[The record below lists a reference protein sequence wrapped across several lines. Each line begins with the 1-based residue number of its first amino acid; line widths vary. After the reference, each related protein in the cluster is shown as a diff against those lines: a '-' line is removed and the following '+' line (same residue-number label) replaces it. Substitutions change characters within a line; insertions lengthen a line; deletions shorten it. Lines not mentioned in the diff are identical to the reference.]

1 MMRSRVRSE
10 AAQRFSA
17 RRQREEEAER
27 LHASVPKLAT
37 LRFDISEG
45 RGSTQSDP
53 KHSRIIPVAY
63 APALFVFTCADPS
76 CKEGGHDLTHAIL
89 RGLQSQSGTFDLE
102 DRCYGSIGSAECGRV
117 MHVHVTATYQ

>member
-1 MMRSRVRSE
+1 MMRSRIRSE
-10 AAQRFSA
+10 AAQRFSE

-27 LHASVPKLAT
+27 LHVAVPKLAS

-53 KHSRIIPVAY
+53 KHSRIIPVAN
-63 APALFVFTCADPS
+63 APALFVFTCADHS

-89 RGLQSQSGTFDLE
+89 TGLRNQTAKFELE
-102 DRCYGSIGSAECGRV
+102 DRCYGTIGSAECGRV
-117 MHVHVTATYQ
+117 MHVHVSATYQ